1 MFKSQTSTRDE
12 TISSL
17 QTELKALETMLE
29 EQNQNKADLEYSLRA
44 SEYNVEILK
53 NQLENVNTEHQ
64 LLNKQSE
71 KQQKQVQA
79 LRQITQTLKH
89 DIAFYKKGKRP
100 PPQPKFDFN

>member
-53 NQLENVNTEHQ
+53 N
-64 LLNKQSE
+64 
-71 KQQKQVQA
+71 
-79 LRQITQTLKH
+79 
-89 DIAFYKKGKRP
+89 
-100 PPQPKFDFN
+100 